1 VQGATKHVG
10 MPTLITRA
18 TADCVAGQFAL
29 RRLCSV
35 RTVNIIE
42 PVELFELVAAPDDRW
57 QELKTSYEQALALF
71 EQAKF
76 VEAMGILG
84 RLVAEFPTDEPTRK
98 LVQRNVACLSA
109 PPANFDAVWNL
120 ESK

>member
-1 VQGATKHVG
+1 
-10 MPTLITRA
+10 
-18 TADCVAGQFAL
+18 L

-35 RTVNIIE
+35 RTVNIAE
-42 PVELFELVAAPDDRW
+42 PVELFELAAGGDDRW
-57 QELKTSYEQALALF
+57 QALKSSYEDALHLF

-76 VEAMGILG
+76 VEAMGTLG
-84 RLVAEFPTDEPTRK
+84 RLVADFPADEPTRK
-98 LVQRNVACLSA
+98 LLQRNVACLSA